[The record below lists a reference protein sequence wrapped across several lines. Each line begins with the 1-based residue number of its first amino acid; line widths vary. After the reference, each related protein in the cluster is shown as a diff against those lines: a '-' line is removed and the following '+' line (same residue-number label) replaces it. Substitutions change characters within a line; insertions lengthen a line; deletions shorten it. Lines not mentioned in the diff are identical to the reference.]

1 MEKDKVIE
9 EKTNQKLKKPGNKKR
24 ERLSKNRANEFAS
37 KLLTK
42 ALIFIIL
49 VLIAL
54 FALYVGWTKVS
65 KPKVENKYL
74 IVNQQLSFC
83 QELVTLKY
91 RYSDIV
97 SIKKSAAFS
106 SSYSIVKYS
115 GIIRAGIAD
124 ITYVDFNISPD
135 GKTLRITLPDA
146 EILGNEIVSQE
157 VFDEKQSIFV
167 PITFQ
172 EVMDEIEN
180 SKKEALEEIIAD
192 GVLDDAK
199 EYAKKIVKQI
209 MLAAGFE
216 EVLVY

>member
-1 MEKDKVIE
+1 M
-9 EKTNQKLKKPGNKKR
+9 
-24 ERLSKNRANEFAS
+24 
-37 KLLTK
+37 
-42 ALIFIIL
+42 
-49 VLIAL
+49 IAL
-54 FALYVGWTKVS
+54 FAAYVGWTKIS
-65 KPKVENKYL
+65 KPTVENKYL
-74 IVNQQLSFC
+74 IVDQQLSFC

-106 SSYSIVKYS
+106 SSHSIVKYS

-172 EVMDEIEN
+172 EVMDQIEN

>member
-1 MEKDKVIE
+1 MEKDTNIE
-9 EKTNQKLKKPGNKKR
+9 EKKDYKTKKPRTKKR
-24 ERLSKNRANEFAS
+24 ERPSRNRTNNFAS

-42 ALIFIIL
+42 VLIFIIL

-54 FALYVGWTKVS
+54 FAAYVGWTKIS
-65 KPKVENKYL
+65 KPTVENKYL
-74 IVNQQLSFC
+74 IVDQQLSFC

-106 SSYSIVKYS
+106 SSHSIVKYS

-124 ITYVDFNISPD
+124 ITYVDFDISPN

-192 GVLDDAK
+192 GVLEDAK

>member
-1 MEKDKVIE
+1 
-9 EKTNQKLKKPGNKKR
+9 
-24 ERLSKNRANEFAS
+24 
-37 KLLTK
+37 
-42 ALIFIIL
+42 
-49 VLIAL
+49 
-54 FALYVGWTKVS
+54 
-65 KPKVENKYL
+65 
-74 IVNQQLSFC
+74 
-83 QELVTLKY
+83 
-91 RYSDIV
+91 
-97 SIKKSAAFS
+97 
-106 SSYSIVKYS
+106 
-115 GIIRAGIAD
+115 GIAD
-124 ITYVDFNISPD
+124 ITYVDFDISPN